1 MNEWMCSIKKRNLV
15 GIDSSAARGVYDEQE
30 GVCMYWREKVAQAGD
45 MTNKRSRQALVKS
58 SFEAKTYFVWHR
70 VFDGLFLAGP
80 HSSVPDAKHP
90 V

>member
-1 MNEWMCSIKKRNLV
+1 M
-15 GIDSSAARGVYDEQE
+15 DSSTSRGLYDEQE
-30 GVCMYWREKVAQAGD
+30 GVCMYQREKVAQAGD
-45 MTNKRSRQALVKS
+45 MTNKQSRQSLVKS
-58 SFEAKTYFVWHR
+58 SSKAKTYFVWHR